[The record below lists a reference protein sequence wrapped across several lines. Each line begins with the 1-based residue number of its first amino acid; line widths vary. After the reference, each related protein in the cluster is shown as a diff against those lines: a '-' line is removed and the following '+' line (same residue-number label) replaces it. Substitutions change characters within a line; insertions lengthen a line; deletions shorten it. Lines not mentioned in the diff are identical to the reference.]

1 MSEVIRDPR
10 RSDHKLT
17 LKIHLFL
24 MGLNPPTYPWTSKYL
39 LRFGVLGMFLGSKYL
54 LTRCLSGSVGYNND
68 NHHFFHSHGS
78 VKIGPSNVN
87 SHFLNT
93 AIFPLNHDSR
103 RKSKPHPGSQADY

>member
-1 MSEVIRDPR
+1 
-10 RSDHKLT
+10 
-17 LKIHLFL
+17 

-39 LRFGVLGMFLGSKYL
+39 LRFGVLGMFFGVQIPPHQV
-54 LTRCLSGSVGYNND
+54 SGSVGYND

-78 VKIGPSNVN
+78 VKIGPSNVH